1 MSRPWPH
8 AGCLQCWSDVC
19 HDPPDLIIDGSFTQ
33 ECCSSNCIG
42 EGSASCIGLAT
53 TLASGNQSQCC
64 STANESLSTF
74 AEVFDEQC
82 SIQSY
87 VNGRP
92 EDIAFLASEE
102 DILPP
107 GTYIVP
113 NVTFKCSGCVETVI
127 VRGKIVEFDAKNT
140 YAHLELQTWS

>member
-1 MSRPWPH
+1 MSRPCHSYKVHNEREKKKRKKIH

-19 HDPPDLIIDGSFTQ
+19 QDPLDPQSIDGNLHKIAAAVINVQVQTVPAAQ
-33 ECCSSNCIG
+33 L
-42 EGSASCIGLAT
+42 GLAT

-64 STANESLSTF
+64 STANESLSAF
-74 AEVFDEQC
+74 AEVSDEQC
-82 SIQSY
+82 STQSY

-92 EDIAFLASEE
+92 EDIAFLGSEE

-113 NVTFKCSGCVETVI
+113 NVTFNCSGYLI
-127 VRGKIVEFDAKNT
+127 
-140 YAHLELQTWS
+140 ELA